1 MMNLDKPKIVFTNPE
16 ILNHWYKKYA
26 LHIYNLTMSG
36 PENNTSFPSEADKTI
51 AEGVTWEMQDNM
63 IMDAAEYHAAKITVV
78 DAVKVAEEKVAKII
92 ADAVKVAEE
101 KVAKIIA
108 DAVKVA
114 EEIAAKII
122 ADAEEKAAEIIAD
135 AVKVAKEKAAGVQP
149 EAMRVAAKAS
159 TNVHSIYTYSGTR
172 GIVDMALES
181 SSMEANLS
189 ASKWYSPFMMR
200 HRAIT
205 PQNTYRS
212 KCLRLSSI
220 PLWPNCKALSSL
232 RHFVLLLT
240 FLLRR

>member
-1 MMNLDKPKIVFTNPE
+1 
-16 ILNHWYKKYA
+16 
-26 LHIYNLTMSG
+26 MSG

-189 ASKWYSPFMMR
+189 ASKWHSPFMMR

>member
-1 MMNLDKPKIVFTNPE
+1 
-16 ILNHWYKKYA
+16 
-26 LHIYNLTMSG
+26 MSG

-108 DAVKVA
+108 DA
-114 EEIAAKII
+114 
-122 ADAEEKAAEIIAD
+122 EEKAAEIIAD

-189 ASKWYSPFMMR
+189 ASKWHSPFMMR